1 MSLALVNLDFMEH
14 LVNHNVLIATN
25 KILRVVMMQIHVTV
39 SPSIMEH
46 IVTQVA
52 LNVQPITA

>member
-1 MSLALVNLDFMEH
+1 MEH
-14 LVNHNVLIATN
+14 LVNRNVLIVIN
-25 KILRVVMMQIHVTV
+25 KTLTVVMMQIHATV